1 MAELMTVDEHQFFK
15 YLENKE
21 YFTRKTRDI
30 YLSFPKL
37 KIKKN

>member
-21 YFTRKTRDI
+21 YFARQMRDC
-30 YLSFPKL
+30 YLK
-37 KIKKN
+37 